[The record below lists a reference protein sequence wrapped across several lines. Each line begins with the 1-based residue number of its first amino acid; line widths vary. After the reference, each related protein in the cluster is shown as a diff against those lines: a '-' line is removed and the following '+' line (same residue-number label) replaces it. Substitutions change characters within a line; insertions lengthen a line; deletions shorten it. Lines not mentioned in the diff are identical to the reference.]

1 MREVE
6 TLMGSGLTP
15 NYDLVKYVP
24 LEAAC
29 VAGRDAMGKFLVLLV
44 DNQGTEGVHG
54 KDHGK
59 AAHMPPA

>member
-1 MREVE
+1 MREGG
-6 TLMGSGLTP
+6 TQTRLGLAP
-15 NYDLVKYVP
+15 KSRFGEIGNLCGC
-24 LEAAC
+24 LC
-29 VAGRDAMGKFLVLLV
+29 GREDAMGKFLVLLV